1 MLSIPIDAIEAI
13 HLAVHDPER
22 LGWIKNDP
30 SLCGR
35 LKIEALYEV
44 AIADQASQVAEVRK
58 DEQMLIPNDID
69 YFS

>member
-1 MLSIPIDAIEAI
+1 MMSIPSDAIQANQLAI
-13 HLAVHDPER
+13 YDADR
-22 LGWIKNDP
+22 LGWIKDDT

-58 DEQMLIPNDID
+58 DEQMLIPNNID
-69 YFS
+69 YFA